1 MNSPPVRATRAAR
14 DVEIGLGDPVK
25 AETRVDAA
33 LSKYRT
39 GGYAI
44 NVHSYAGGFPV
55 VACGNI
61 PARGTR

>member
-1 MNSPPVRATRAAR
+1 MKDFDAQLAT
-14 DVEIGLGDPVK
+14 VEIGLSALVDGK
-25 AETRVDAA
+25 AETEVDAA

-61 PARGTR
+61 PAG